1 MKIDILYLDGCPN
14 HQPVVALAE
23 QVVAEL
29 RLDADIEEVEVG
41 PDDAERLRFLGSPTV
56 HVNGV
61 DVEPTARG
69 RNDVGFACRTYN
81 GQGMPD
87 REIIMQACLDAAQD
101 DNHD

>member
-1 MKIDILYLDGCPN
+1 MKIDVLYFEGCPN
-14 HQPVVALAE
+14 HKPVVALAE

-29 RLDADIEEVEVG
+29 RLDADVEQVAVG

-61 DVEPTARG
+61 DVEPIARS
-69 RNDVGFACRTYN
+69 RNDFGFTCRIYN
-81 GQGMPD
+81 GNGMPD
-87 REIIMQACLDAAQD
+87 REIIIQACLDAAPD